1 MKKCILYFILLMTP
15 LLTWSS
21 PPKAEE
27 VFQITAKQVDPN
39 TLSIDWQIKK
49 GFFLYKQRIGLTE
62 VPDANVHLGTIIF
75 PKAVE
80 QTDSQGKIY
89 SVYRSH
95 LTLPLSILGEQAG
108 ESLLT
113 VHYQGCSDGGFCYPP
128 QTNEIKLTIDN
139 QLALSDVSIENS
151 QDNTVLE
158 PAVPTQNNKITL
170 LFCSG
175 NWGIIIISF
184 FGFGLLLSFTPC
196 VLPMVPVLSGIIVG
210 HGHDLSTR
218 KAFMLSLSYV
228 LSMSVTYAIVGAV
241 VALMGD
247 NLQVAM
253 QSPWTVSFF
262 SLIFVLLALSMFN
275 CYELRLPVSWQ
286 AKLAGITRSQSGGHY
301 LGSAIMGCLSTL
313 ILSPCVTAP
322 LIGALGYIAQTG
334 NVLFG
339 SLSLFAL
346 GLGMGTPLLLIGT
359 SAGKLLPKAGHW
371 MNAVKS
377 FFGVM
382 LLAVAIYLMDR
393 ILPTV
398 FIMGLWASL
407 LVFTGIYMGALTNSN
422 SHHEKFAQGLGI
434 ILLVYGLLILVGA
447 SEGHS
452 DPLQPLVSTY
462 KTRALTSADPMII
475 VKTLGETQEALANAK
490 GKPVLLDFYADW
502 CASCKVMAKTILQDK
517 QVLAAL
523 NDFITI
529 KVDVT
534 KNNAETKAVL
544 AYFQVVAP
552 PTFLFFDA
560 EGNELYNLRLVGET
574 STTTF
579 YTHLKGVFSPQ
590 IPH

>member
-407 LVFTGIYMGALTNSN
+407 LVFTGIYMGALTKSN

-560 EGNELYNLRLVGET
+560 EGNELDNLRLVGET